1 MKQMLLQDFRIFGTC
16 AEYEKKKP
24 RLKTIISATMAVMR
38 NDYLSWFF
46 FQRSEIPMLTGYS
59 PSRHRTCA
67 DLMILKKALL
77 FDIRKQR
84 TIGILDTEFNNL
96 NKSLGYLVTNTALR
110 LNCFATGQFS
120 RPGRAAIDQCIS
132 KRCAL
137 DHHRS
142 RRLCF
147 AMTSCDLAG
156 CYDRIVHTAAALA
169 MLRIGIP
176 HARIE
181 TMFDSIRRM
190 VHRIR
195 TAFKI
200 QKELM
205 VVMIILTGEQH
216 RKVFYRVTFTIL
228 LFHPSFLT

>member
-84 TIGILDTEFNNL
+84 TI
-96 NKSLGYLVTNTALR
+96 
-110 LNCFATGQFS
+110 S

-137 DHHRS
+137 DHHRY

>member
-84 TIGILDTEFNNL
+84 TI
-96 NKSLGYLVTNTALR
+96 
-110 LNCFATGQFS
+110 S

-137 DHHRS
+137 DHHRY

-181 TMFDSIRRM
+181 TMFDSMQIM

-195 TAFKI
+195 TAF
-200 QKELM
+200 
-205 VVMIILTGEQH
+205 GD
-216 RKVFYRVTFTIL
+216 
-228 LFHPSFLT
+228 